1 MWQLVDQL
9 VLRAIARDPAPGIR
23 LFVSY
28 ALTIVACLTFTYRQ
42 GFPATAKIAETNGL
56 HIVGSSD

>member
-28 ALTIVACLTFTYRQ
+28 ALTIVAYLTFTCRQ
-42 GFPATAKIAETNGL
+42 GFPATGKIAETNGL
-56 HIVGSSD
+56 YVVGGSN